1 MNSVKVYGAS
11 WCHDTRNTLAHL
23 RDANV
28 PLEFIDVDESI
39 QAQEW
44 VLRQNDGK
52 QKLPTVDLGGLVL
65 SVPSN
70 GQLDAALKA
79 RGMMA

>member
-1 MNSVKVYGAS
+1 MVKVYGAN

-23 RDANV
+23 RDAKV
-28 PLEFIDVDESI
+28 PLEFINVDEDI